1 MLKVDFTYVKDG
13 KSIRHL
19 GKDQTFVSPK
29 FGTGKRL
36 VIAEAPGETESHLGE
51 PLVGGSGQF
60 FDSLCN
66 QAGVRRDSLTLCNT
80 IQCRPPDNIFPLS
93 SDARAYISKSD
104 AEAAVEQCYR
114 RHVAPLIQGQEWT
127 RIDTLG
133 ERALGAV
140 TGLTG
145 ITRYRGSILS
155 AKLTPDKFNVVATYH
170 PSYLM
175 RSQSE
180 IPVVISDLRKSL
192 VQPPERYN
200 LYPSV
205 GEVEGFNYKSICID
219 IETNRYSKE
228 IYLVGISGRPFE
240 VLVVP
245 FKSAYKPHLRRILL
259 EAEEIIGWNL
269 IQFDLPIL
277 CEALEIEFP

>member
-1 MLKVDFTYVKDG
+1 MKDG
-13 KSIRHL
+13 KTIRHL
-19 GKDQTFVSPK
+19 GKDQTFVAPTI
-29 FGTGKRL
+29 GTGKRL
-36 VIAEAPGETESHLGE
+36 LCGEAPGESESFAGKAF
-51 PLVGGSGQF
+51 VGQSGAF
-60 FDSLCN
+60 LDSLLGK
-66 QAGVRRDSLTLCNT
+66 AGVHRAELTVLNS
-80 IQCRPPDNIFPLS
+80 IQCRPVANIYPLS
-93 SDARAYISKSD
+93 SEARSYISKPD

-114 RHVAPLIQGQEWT
+114 RHVLPTLQGTEWE
-127 RIDTLG
+127 RIDVLG
-133 ERALGAV
+133 NWALSAI
-140 TGLTG
+140 TGLSG
-145 ITRYRGSILS
+145 ISRYRGSILS
-155 AKLTPDKFNVVATYH
+155 SKERPDKFNVVPTYH
-170 PSYLM
+170 PSFLM

-180 IPVVISDLRKSL
+180 IPVVLSDLRKSL

-205 GEVEGFNYKSICID
+205 GEVESFNYKNICID
-219 IETNRYSKE
+219 IETNRYTKE

-259 EAEEIIGWNL
+259 EAEEIVGWNL